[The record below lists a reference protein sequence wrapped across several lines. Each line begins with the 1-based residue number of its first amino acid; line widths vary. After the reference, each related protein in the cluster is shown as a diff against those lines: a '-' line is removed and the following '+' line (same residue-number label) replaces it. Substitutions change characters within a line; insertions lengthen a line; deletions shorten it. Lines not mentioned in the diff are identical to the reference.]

1 MYNVVRQRNVCMKKV
16 LLFFLLLIFT
26 CLTAGAA
33 QVFYGAGGVPI
44 AVSYGGGARHSI
56 NNFGSNAAFL
66 PHNRIRAGQRI
77 RARKFAQT
85 RAQILAQRH
94 ANRILPPQSVNVYA
108 RPNPPMSRFDRNYT
122 ISSGRRYVRNGII
135 YFD

>member
-1 MYNVVRQRNVCMKKV
+1 MKKV
-16 LLFFLLLIFT
+16 LFIFLLLMFNCTI
-26 CLTAGAA
+26 AGAA

-85 RAQILAQRH
+85 RAQILAQQRG
-94 ANRILPPQSVNVYA
+94 NILLPPPSANVYK
-108 RPNPPMSRFDRNYT
+108 RPTPPMSRFDRNYT
-122 ISSGRRYVRNGII
+122 ISSGRRYVRNGVI